1 MRLSTFSPAVLLIA
15 GVLFFGNAVEGF
27 VSVPTAAAAIEQ
39 PSKIRIEV
47 WQDADSARYVVS
59 WLPSRVGPR
68 QKPIDFY
75 QTRIVEWSAAQPR
88 DTLAAG
94 QTPGTIDTL
103 AVGYPPLDS
112 TLSLRA
118 LVRAVDTDG
127 DVSPWMMSLIFDLT
141 TRKLPPSPP
150 DSVQAVED
158 TLGTIA
164 ELHLRPSVVELVATD
179 SAYADSTDFLK
190 LVEEN
195 RAVLF
200 CAFAV
205 RHDGSTGITH
215 PGSTGQAARDAGDI
229 EMADYISSRCWE
241 LYRRWQLEVEA

>member
-1 MRLSTFSPAVLLIA
+1 MRFSPVVLLLA
-15 GVLFFGNAVEGF
+15 GVLFFGTAVGDYF
-27 VSVPTAAAAIEQ
+27 SVPTAAAAIEQ

-59 WLPSRVGPR
+59 WVASRVGPR
-68 QKPIDFY
+68 QKPIDVY
-75 QTRIVEWSAAQPR
+75 QTRIVAWNTPQPR

-94 QTPGTIDTL
+94 QTPETIDTL
-103 AVGYPPLDS
+103 AVAYPPLDS
-112 TLSLRA
+112 TVSLRA
-118 LVRAVDTDG
+118 LVRAVDSDG

-158 TLGTIA
+158 TLGAIA
-164 ELHLRPSVVELVATD
+164 ELHLRPSVVELFATD
-179 SAYADSTDFLK
+179 SAYADSTDFLT
-190 LVEEN
+190 LVAEN

-215 PGSTGQAARDAGDI
+215 PGSTGQLSRDEGDI

-241 LYRRWQLEVEA
+241 LYRRWQLEVKA